1 MRFLHLLGLCLS
13 LLWIGVAPATA
24 QSDEDDD
31 IGFIASFLQDNLSEA
46 GRDVRIRGFAGAI
59 SSRATIQ
66 ELTIADDDG
75 IWLTLRD
82 VALQWNRSALLRGRI
97 EIRELTAGEVVVSR
111 APVTMDDTPSA
122 EASAPFA
129 LPELPVSLDI
139 GEFSVGRLE
148 LAEPLLG
155 FAVEMRIDGSASL
168 ADGEGLA
175 NLSINRIDGPRGE
188 IELRGA
194 FSNATQ
200 VLDIN
205 LGLVEGPDGIAATLL
220 GIPDRPAVDLSI
232 EGVGPINDFS
242 ADIALGTDGEDR
254 VTGEVTFAS
263 TNGGAESQQF
273 TMDIAGDLRPLMI
286 SDFHDFFGARS
297 RVAAAG
303 ARAANGRLD
312 LTELTVETQM
322 VRLSGSAGINPDGLP
337 DLIDLRG
344 TLESGDGTPVVL
356 PVPGAQVTVSRAG
369 LLVVFDAAES
379 PDWELD
385 FDITDL
391 KHPEMQVD
399 RLVLSGIGQI
409 NRDGDGSGRDVVDAV
424 LDYAA
429 TGLSPTDPALARALG
444 DALDGSASF
453 IWREG
458 APLDLPGFVLEGA
471 DFNVTGQGVLDG
483 GAFTGE
489 LGLDMTDLTRFSDLA
504 GRPLGGALTGD
515 VTGSIMPLSGG
526 FDLEAT
532 IAGDS
537 LSLDVEEVDN
547 LLSGDSQIYISA
559 RRGEDGISLRAFNA
573 EARTLRADAAGTIRT
588 DDIALDASI
597 RFSDVSV
604 LGEAYGGSMS
614 ADAAIRSRDG
624 RDTVTFTAEAIDIS
638 IGQDEVDRALAGVST
653 VEAEVVRENDVITIN
668 RAQVRGTAAQAD
680 ASGTIRTGDSAVSA
694 VVRLPDLSVL
704 GPAYGGSV
712 RANVEFAQQLGTE
725 TVSLTA
731 ESNDLAIGQPDLDRT
746 LQGLATVRADVT
758 RQNGTVSVDRLTINN
773 PSLDASGTGRLAPDG
788 ALAAA
793 LDFSLTD
800 LARIR
805 PGFGGTVNGSVEL
818 SGDGTTN
825 QVDLDVTA
833 QSLRVGQAQANSLL
847 AGQTRLTVQAAQ
859 TGDRIRV
866 DTANLSNPQLSLRT
880 SASIEGAVRRLV
892 VDGQINSMALIV
904 PGFAGPLRLSGDV
917 EETPAG
923 YEVDLG
929 AQGPAGIDVTI
940 AGQIS
945 QALQGNLRIAGVS
958 DLAVANP
965 FLEPNVLSGPARF
978 DMQLNGPLALASL
991 AGTATIDGAS
1001 LVLPGASQRVED
1013 ISARIGLSGARA
1025 DVELDGRFARGG
1037 TLSVGGQ
1044 VGLEGARQADLRVTL
1059 TDLRVVNPQLFETA
1073 ITGSIG
1079 ITGPLATGPRAEGT
1093 LTLTETEIRIPSSG
1107 LGGAGYVL
1115 DGVRHINDSA
1125 GARATRE
1132 RAGILRG
1139 TSNDR
1144 TPIPLFLDIV
1154 LDAPNRIFVRG
1165 RGLDAELGGS
1175 LRLQGT
1181 TRDIIP
1187 SGQFGLIRGR
1197 LDLLGNRFTLSEG
1210 FANLQGQFVPF
1221 VRLVAT
1227 TDSGGVSTS
1236 IILEGLAT
1244 EPEIRFTSV
1253 PELPEEEVVSR
1264 LIFGRDL
1271 GSLSAFQAAQLAS
1284 ALATLSGRSSGG
1296 LMSNLRDSFGLDDL
1310 DVTTD
1315 SDGTAA
1321 LRAGRYI
1328 TENIYTDVV
1337 VDSDGGSEI
1346 SINLDLTSD
1355 VTVRARTAADGK
1367 SGLGVFFERDY

>member
-1 MRFLHLLGLCLS
+1 MGFLRVFGLCFALFVVG
-13 LLWIGVAPATA
+13 ITPAAA
-24 QSDEDDD
+24 QSEADDV
-31 IGFIASFLQDNLSEA
+31 GFIASFLQNNLSDA

-82 VALQWNRSALLRGRI
+82 VALQWNRAAVLRGRI
-97 EIRELTAGEVVVSR
+97 DIRELTAGEVIVSR
-111 APVTMDDTPSA
+111 QPVTADAPASL

-139 GEFSVGRLE
+139 GELSVGRLE
-148 LAEPLLG
+148 LAESVLG

-168 ADGEGLA
+168 AGGEGLA
-175 NLSINRIDGPRGE
+175 NLSINRIDGPRGA

-205 LGLVEGPDGIAATLL
+205 LSLEEGPEGIAATLL
-220 GIPDRPAVDLSI
+220 GIPDRPAVALTI
-232 EGVGPINDFS
+232 EGIGPISDFA

-254 VTGEVTFAS
+254 VTGALTFVS
-263 TNGGAESQQF
+263 TNGEAESQRF
-273 TMDIAGDLRPLMI
+273 TMDIAGDLRPLMV

-303 ARAANGRLD
+303 SRLANGRLD
-312 LTELTVETQM
+312 LTELTVETRM
-322 VRLSGSAGINPDGLP
+322 VQLSGSAGLNPDGLP
-337 DLIDLRG
+337 DFIDLRG
-344 TLESGDGTPVVL
+344 TLESGDGSPVVL
-356 PVPGAQVTVSRAG
+356 PVPGPQVTVGRAG
-369 LLVVFDAAES
+369 LLVVFDAVQS
-379 PDWELD
+379 PDWELE

-391 KHPEMQVD
+391 NHPEMQID
-399 RLVLSGIGQI
+399 QLVLSGIGQI
-409 NRDGDGSGRDVVDAV
+409 NRDGDGTGRDVVDAV

-429 TGLSPTDPALARALG
+429 TGLSPTDPALRRALG

-458 APLDLPGFVLEGA
+458 DALDLPGFVLEGS
-471 DFNVTGQGVLDG
+471 DFSVTGQGVLDG
-483 GAFTGE
+483 GVFTGE
-489 LGLDMTDLTRFSDLA
+489 FGLDLSNLTRFSDLA
-504 GRPLGGALTGD
+504 GRSLAGALTGD
-515 VTGSIMPLSGG
+515 VTGSVTPLTGA

-532 IAGDS
+532 IAGQS
-537 LSLDVEEVDN
+537 LRVDVAEVDN
-547 LLSGDSQIYISA
+547 LLSGDSRIFASV

-573 EARTLRADAAGTIRT
+573 EARTLRADMAGTIRT
-588 DDIALDASI
+588 DDIALDGSV

-604 LGEAYGGSMS
+604 LGETYGGSLK

-624 RDTVTFTAEAIDIS
+624 RDTVTFTAEAIDLS
-638 IGQDEVDRALAGVST
+638 IGQEEVDRALSGTSALQ
-653 VEAEVVRENDVITIN
+653 AEIVREDDLITIS
-668 RAQVRGTAAQAD
+668 RAEIRGKAAEAD
-680 ASGTIRTGDSAVSA
+680 ASGTIRPNDIALNG

-704 GPAYGGSV
+704 GSVYGGSV
-712 RANVEFAQQLGTE
+712 RANVEFAQRFGTE
-725 TVSLTA
+725 TISLTA
-731 ESNDLAIGQPDLDRT
+731 EGTDLAIGQPDVDRA
-746 LQGLATVRADVT
+746 LRGVATVRADVS
-758 RQNGTVSVDRLTINN
+758 RANGAVSVERLTVNN
-773 PSLDASGTGRLAPDG
+773 PSLDATGTARLAQDG

-805 PGFGGTVNGSVEL
+805 PGFGGTVNGSVDVT
-818 SGDGTTN
+818 GDGTTN
-825 QVDLDVTA
+825 RLGLDVTA
-833 QSLRVGQAQANSLL
+833 QSLRVGQAQANNLL
-847 AGQTRLTVQAAQ
+847 AGQTRLTVQAVQ

-866 DTANLSNPQLSLRT
+866 DSANLTNPQLSLRT

-892 VDGQINSMALIV
+892 VDGQINSLALMV
-904 PGFAGPLRLSGDV
+904 PGFAGPLRLAGNV

-923 YEVDLG
+923 YAVDLS

-945 QALQGNLRIAGVS
+945 QALRGNLRIAGVT

-965 FLEPNVLSGPARF
+965 FLEPNVLSGPARL
-978 DMQLNGPLALASL
+978 DLQLNGPLALASL
-991 AGTATIDGAS
+991 SGTATIDGAN
-1001 LVLPGASQRVED
+1001 LVLPGAQQLVEN
-1013 ISARIGLSGARA
+1013 ISARVALSGARA
-1025 DVELDGRFARGG
+1025 DVQLDGRFARGG
-1037 TLSVGGQ
+1037 TLNIAGQ

-1059 TDLRVVNPQLFETA
+1059 TDLRVVNPQLFEAA
-1073 ITGSIG
+1073 ISGTIG
-1079 ITGPLATGPRAEGT
+1079 LTGPLATGPRAEGT
-1093 LTLTETEIRIPSSG
+1093 LTLTETELRIPSSG

-1115 DGVRHINDSA
+1115 DGVRHVNESA
-1125 GARATRE
+1125 AARVTRE

-1139 TSNDR
+1139 TSNNR
-1144 TPIPLFLDIV
+1144 TPVPLFLDIT

-1210 FANLQGQFVPF
+1210 FANLQGQFIPF

-1227 TDSGGVSTS
+1227 TDSGGVATS

-1296 LMSNLRDSFGLDDL
+1296 LMTNLRESFGLDDL

-1337 VDSDGGSEI
+1337 VDSEGSSEV

-1355 VTVRARTAADGK
+1355 ITVRARTAADGK
-1367 SGLGVFFERDY
+1367 TGLGVFFERDY